1 MSQSILSMFSTRSSH
16 GFQNLK
22 CTGKPENSRDL
33 LSYDIRFIALLRF
46 QVGLER
52 TCNMADVC
60 LY

>member
-1 MSQSILSMFSTRSSH
+1 MFSTRSSH

-46 QVGLER
+46 QVGLEP